1 MTNPF
6 LSPPSAWMYT
16 LKPTRPA
23 VKTEGPT
30 PEEAAIVAKH
40 WAHVQ
45 QLHAAGRLIL
55 AGRTLDLGDEGF
67 ATIIF
72 RAQSAEKARETMET
86 DPGVVGGVFSGRLH
100 PYQAML
106 LGTLQAPVPKQ

>member
-1 MTNPF
+1 
-6 LSPPSAWMYT
+6 MYT

-23 VKTEGPT
+23 IKTEGPT
-30 PEEAAIVAKH
+30 REEAAIVGKH

-45 QLHAAGRLIL
+45 QLHADGRLIL

-72 RAQSAEKARETMET
+72 HSRSAEEARNTMET
-86 DPGVVGGVFSGRLH
+86 DPGVIGGVFTGRLH

-106 LGTLQAPVPKQ
+106 LGTLQPPAPSQ